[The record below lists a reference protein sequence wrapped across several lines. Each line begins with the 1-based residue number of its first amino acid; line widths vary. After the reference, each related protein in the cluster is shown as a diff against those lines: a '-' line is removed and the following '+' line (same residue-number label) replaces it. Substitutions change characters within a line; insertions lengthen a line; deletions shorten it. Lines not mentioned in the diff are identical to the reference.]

1 MVNKTKGFVILLG
14 FLFLGLSATAWSQQ
28 QTDEP
33 QPVFTCDAMV
43 HDFGKIREKDRW
55 ATHEFVV
62 KNTGKAPLIIT
73 QVLTSCGCTQ
83 PEWSKTPIEPGKEG
97 FVIVSYDMMDRP
109 GPFSKNITAFTNEN
123 RMRQVFTIMGDVIPK
138 PETLDVLFRDTI
150 GNVQME
156 RTGFMFHTVE
166 PNEIT
171 DTEIWIRNF
180 GDEVVNIVIENV
192 PEYLNVIV
200 PTRLEKDYP
209 ERLKITLDATKVDQH
224 MRGRL
229 LSRFTWKE
237 VSASGKTITQTIPIS
252 ANFIDS
258 LSALTPAKRAE
269 GPAATFSTTFL
280 EFGKLKKKRVFR
292 ELVITNKGKSNLTFH
307 SISTDDPK
315 AQITGFNKR
324 TLQPEE
330 TLSLRIFV
338 NPKNFKDY
346 FATDLVVVS
355 NDPRSPVREIHIL
368 AEK

>member
-1 MVNKTKGFVILLG
+1 MVSKTKGFVILLG
-14 FLFLGLSATAWSQQ
+14 FLLLSLSVTVWSQQ
-28 QTDEP
+28 ETDER

-55 ATHEFVV
+55 AMHEFVV
-62 KNTGKAPLIIT
+62 KNTGTAPLVIT
-73 QVLTSCGCTQ
+73 HVLTSCGCAQ

-123 RMRQVFTIMGDVIPK
+123 TMRQIFTIKGDVIPK
-138 PETLDVLFRDTI
+138 PETLDVLFQDTI

-156 RTGFMFHTVE
+156 RTDFMFYAVE

-180 GDEVVNIVIENV
+180 GDEDVNIIIENV
-192 PEYLNVIV
+192 PEYVNVIV
-200 PTRLEKDYP
+200 PARLEKDYP
-209 ERLKITLDATKVDQH
+209 ERLKIVLDATKVDQQ
-224 MRGRL
+224 MRGRF

-237 VSASGKTITQTIPIS
+237 VSDSGKTITQSIPIS

-258 LSALTPAKRAE
+258 ISSMTPAKRAE
-269 GPAATFSTTFL
+269 GPSVSISTSSID
-280 EFGKLKKKRVFR
+280 FGKLKKKRVFKV
-292 ELVITNKGKSNLTFH
+292 LIIANKGKSDLTLH
-307 SISTDDPK
+307 SISTDDPNV
-315 AQITGFNKR
+315 QITGFNKR

-330 TLSLRIFV
+330 TLSLRIYV

-346 FATDLVVVS
+346 FATDLVVIS
-355 NDPRSPVREIHIL
+355 NDPRAPVREIPVL

>member
-1 MVNKTKGFVILLG
+1 MVNKTKGFGILLV
-14 FLFLGLSATAWSQQ
+14 FLFLSLSVTVWSQQ
-28 QTDEP
+28 ETDER

-62 KNTGKAPLIIT
+62 KNTGTAPLVIT
-73 QVLTSCGCTQ
+73 HVLTSCGCTQ

-109 GPFSKNITAFTNEN
+109 GPFSKNITAYTNEN
-123 RMRQVFTIMGDVIPK
+123 RLRQVFTIMGDVIPK
-138 PETLDVLFRDTI
+138 PETLDILFRDTI

-156 RTGFMFHTVE
+156 RTSFMFYTVQ
-166 PNEIT
+166 PQEII
-171 DTEIWIRNF
+171 DLEIWIRNF
-180 GDEVVNIVIENV
+180 GDEDVNVVIENI

-200 PTRLEKDYP
+200 PARLEKDYP

-229 LSRFTWKE
+229 LSRLTWKE
-237 VSASGKTITQTIPIS
+237 VSASGKIITQTIPIS
-252 ANFIDS
+252 ANFIDN
-258 LSALTPAKRAE
+258 LSSMSPAKRAE
-269 GPAATFSTTFL
+269 GPAASFSTTFL
-280 EFGKLKKKRVFR
+280 EFGKLKKKRVYK
-292 ELVITNKGKSNLTFH
+292 EIVITNKGLSDLTFH
-307 SISTDDPK
+307 SISTDDPN

-324 TLQPEE
+324 TLRPEE
-330 TLSLRIFV
+330 KLSLRIYV

-355 NDPRSPVREIHIL
+355 NDPREPVREIHIL